1 MTADIDPAA
10 VRVLYRRPT
19 HLVLGPLGCFYEGQ
33 RVVVDGVDHT
43 ITSVDRDGA
52 GVARSEEMLAAI
64 PNGVPP
70 TFNSQPCR
78 SVQEIDASPAN
89 QRRIQA
95 GMDAQQER
103 NRREHGVVLP
113 GEMAQAA

>member
-1 MTADIDPAA
+1 MSTDIDPAA

-19 HLVLGPLGCFYEGQ
+19 HLVLGPLDVKPG
-33 RVVVDGVDHT
+33 
-43 ITSVDRDGA
+43 
-52 GVARSEEMLAAI
+52 
-64 PNGVPP
+64 
-70 TFNSQPCR
+70 FNSQPCYT
-78 SVQEIDASPAN
+78 VEWVDASADG